1 LAAGAAFFLVEKRLE
16 GAMVPLDLFGNRV
29 FSSALSIAA
38 LMTFG
43 MYALLFLMPLYFQ
56 TIRGDS
62 PFLAGLQMLPMS
74 ISFVLVSQLTRH
86 MTNSIGPRLIMTGGM
101 VCMGLGAILLAFV
114 GENTST
120 WLIGGALL
128 IVGIGLGL
136 NTSPVNRVA
145 IANVPPARSGT
156 ASGLLNTARMIG
168 ATFGI
173 AILGGLFAAF
183 AGQHAGAGDSFLSG
197 LRAAMLFGGSAE
209 LVGAVVAFAFIRSNS
224 LRPKK
229 L

>member
-1 LAAGAAFFLVEKRLE
+1 
-16 GAMVPLDLFGNRV
+16 
-29 FSSALSIAA
+29 
-38 LMTFG
+38 MTFG

-56 TIRGDS
+56 TMRGDS

-74 ISFVLVSQLTRH
+74 ISFVLVSQMTGH

-101 VCMGLGAILLAFV
+101 VCMGSGAILLAFV
-114 GENTST
+114 GESTST

-128 IVGIGLGL
+128 IVGVGLGL
-136 NTSPVNRVA
+136 NTSPVNGVA
-145 IANVPPARSGT
+145 IANVPLARSGT

-173 AILGGLFAAF
+173 AILGGLFASF
-183 AGQHAGAGDSFLSG
+183 AGQHAVAGGGFLSG

-209 LVGAVVAFAFIRSNS
+209 LIGAAVAFAFIRSNS
-224 LRPKK
+224 LQPKK